1 MALENL
7 QCSEQRVS
15 ALWKIDEDE
24 NFFRDQLAVP
34 DEVPDTIHHVQ
45 KRLEY
50 LSARYLLQSLLK
62 EWNLPFAGIVKDDFG
77 KPYLKSL
84 PFQISLSHSYPYVA
98 AVIDRNKAVGID
110 LEQPKLK
117 LARIAPRVLSEAE
130 YGDAGDDIV
139 KLCVYWCAKESLVK
153 IHGKKDLTFASEIQ
167 ISPFSLQKQGLL
179 NGSIIASGMHIAVPL
194 QYEVYDN
201 FVVAVTI

>member
-130 YGDAGDDIV
+130 YGDAGDDTV

-194 QYEVYDN
+194 QYAVYDN